1 MKAIIFEISHEFL
14 NFLLNLLAFVPMD
27 GYLLVF
33 LKNHSLLEFIK
44 TQPNLPKLRKECK
57 VNPGQQTW

>member
-1 MKAIIFEISHEFL
+1 MKAIIFEISHEF
-14 NFLLNLLAFVPMD
+14 LNLLAFVPMD